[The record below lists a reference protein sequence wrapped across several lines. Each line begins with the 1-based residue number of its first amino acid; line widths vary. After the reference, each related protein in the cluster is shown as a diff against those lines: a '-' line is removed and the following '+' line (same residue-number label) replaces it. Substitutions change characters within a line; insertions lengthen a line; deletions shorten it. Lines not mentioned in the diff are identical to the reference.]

1 MPEYGGWFAPMTEF
15 LPEASSPIQSFH
27 RCNLAA
33 ILITDLVK
41 ILTITNPLD
50 FIYKFPPFFQVVDLD
65 CNSVDWSVHI
75 PLMLHIIFLGLDNSR
90 ELVHKHCQQLLL
102 NLFIVIGQ
110 HQDHLGISRI
120 LMNAK
125 IDLDSVGLS
134 LPSLPVIKHNFT
146 EKPEEVTLEE
156 SVDEFANRDSAS
168 SVSEDDEATAATM
181 PRVNFCEDNN
191 DIERADVGDVTK
203 ALIHFISLR

>member
-1 MPEYGGWFAPMTEF
+1 M
-15 LPEASSPIQSFH
+15 
-27 RCNLAA
+27 
-33 ILITDLVK
+33 
-41 ILTITNPLD
+41 
-50 FIYKFPPFFQVVDLD
+50 
-65 CNSVDWSVHI
+65 DWSVHI

-125 IDLDSVGLS
+125 IDLDNVGLS

-203 ALIHFISLR
+203 ALIHFISLRYQKCSVANCMKLIYFCDHFDFSGIHNRFGNTNTSPNQCGPSKVQNKLISFCSM